1 MCKRCNEKRIS
12 GCYNQVVF
20 QSYKLPHK
28 PVSHGVLEAFN
39 VFCKV
44 QNRLVNQRNTH
55 RVFLSHDSHERLDF
69 LLHRYL
75 ARQRFLMYSL
85 EILRGK
91 LVRVRSELIPLHM
104 PHVWPLC
111 DFYVI
116 KCTSHV
122 VGDICS
128 YRKRVPW
135 LSNKMLFTEQR
146 CNLSLIF
153 FSPLSASWA
162 ALFPHVFG
170 TVPAQPKPILDSQ
183 VPQSPSLLAIK
194 PILAFEL
201 FEFGCTLN
209 PSALQLFCK
218 EASAPISDFHALRP
232 SEVLRYCPSAI
243 KEYRDSAGLSIKMKL
258 VSLPFFM
265 PRHIELKLVFQ

>member
-1 MCKRCNEKRIS
+1 MCKRCNEKKIS

-20 QSYKLPHK
+20 QIYKLPHK
-28 PVSHGVLEAFN
+28 PVSHGVLEAYN

-75 ARQRFLMYSL
+75 ARRRFLMYSL

-91 LVRVRSELIPLHM
+91 LVRVRSKLIPLHM

-146 CNLSLIF
+146 CN
-153 FSPLSASWA
+153 
-162 ALFPHVFG
+162 
-170 TVPAQPKPILDSQ
+170 
-183 VPQSPSLLAIK
+183 PSLWYFFLHCLHHER
-194 PILAFEL
+194 PYFHMYLEPCL
-201 FEFGCTLN
+201 RNQSEF
-209 PSALQLFCK
+209 
-218 EASAPISDFHALRP
+218 
-232 SEVLRYCPSAI
+232 
-243 KEYRDSAGLSIKMKL
+243 
-258 VSLPFFM
+258 
-265 PRHIELKLVFQ
+265 